1 MGGLFRGPKIPN
13 AGAAAATPAPPAP
26 APPDNPAAQTSIT
39 AERTRAAAA
48 GGRNR
53 TLLVTGTAD
62 TTLPNRAKTL
72 LGQ

>member
-1 MGGLFRGPKIPN
+1 MGGLFKAPKIP
-13 AGAAAATPAPPAP
+13 AAPEATPTPPPAP
-26 APPDNPAAQTSIT
+26 APPDNPSVQTAIT

-62 TTLPNRAKTL
+62 TALPNRAKTL